1 MVFCGETGGNNG
13 YFSINK
19 QQMSTQIIFVLVL
32 TMLIHLITT
41 LSYAVRIV
49 GVRTGRIAITFSLF
63 NILVLLSRTANTLQ
77 APLLAKTVEQD
88 LKLHIFSN
96 AGIFRYIILSC
107 TIGSVLGAFL
117 IPTFQRL
124 LSRAVIHFSV
134 HKSIPRL
141 FYLGLSGAGMQFV
154 KESLK
159 MPSRE
164 HLLSLQEKTPF
175 PWRIFSY
182 NLLATAIITIAVLS
196 CVYAA
201 YLNPEYRT
209 TASNLSGVI
218 NGLATVL
225 MALFIDPHLSI
236 LTDDVVLGKIPEG
249 AFRKYISYMV
259 LARIGGTLLAQL
271 LFLPCAQLI
280 AMLAKIV

>member
-1 MVFCGETGGNNG
+1 
-13 YFSINK
+13 
-19 QQMSTQIIFVLVL
+19 MSTQIIFVLIL
-32 TMLIHLITT
+32 TLLINLITT

-63 NILVLLSRTANTLQ
+63 NILVLFSRTANTLQ

-88 LKLHIFSN
+88 LQQHVSSN
-96 AGIFRYIILSC
+96 MLVFRYIILSC
-107 TIGSVLGAFL
+107 TVGSVLGAFL

-124 LSRAVIHFSV
+124 LSGAVAHFSV

-141 FYLGLSGAGMQFV
+141 FYLGFSGAGMLFI
-154 KESLK
+154 KETLK

-164 HLLSLQEKTPF
+164 HLLELPDQRNF
-175 PWRIFSY
+175 PWRIFLY
-182 NLLATAIITIAVLS
+182 NLVATAVITISVLS

-201 YLNPEYRT
+201 YLNPSYRT

-218 NGLATVL
+218 NGVATVL

-236 LTDDVVLGKIPEG
+236 LTDDVVLGKLAESS
-249 AFRKYISYMV
+249 FRKYISYMV
-259 LARIGGTLLAQL
+259 LARVGGTLLAQL

-280 AMLAKIV
+280 AFLAEKV

>member
-1 MVFCGETGGNNG
+1 MT
-13 YFSINK
+13 
-19 QQMSTQIIFVLVL
+19 TQIILVLVL
-32 TMLIHLITT
+32 TLLINLITT

-88 LKLHIFSN
+88 LRLHLTSN
-96 AGIFRYIILSC
+96 ALIFRYIILAC
-107 TIGSVLGAFL
+107 TAGTIIGAFL

-124 LSRAVIHFSV
+124 LSRAVMHFSV

-154 KESLK
+154 KENLK
-159 MPSRE
+159 MPSGS
-164 HLLSLQEKTPF
+164 HLLELADRKSF
-175 PWRIFSY
+175 PLRIFVY
-182 NLLATAIITIAVLS
+182 NLLATAILTIAVLS

-218 NGLATVL
+218 NGVATVL

-236 LTDDVVLGKIPEG
+236 LTDDVVLGKVSERS
-249 AFRKYISYMV
+249 FRRYISYMV
-259 LARIGGTLLAQL
+259 IARLGGTLLAQL
-271 LFLPCAQLI
+271 FFLPCAQLI
-280 AMLAKIV
+280 ALLAEKV

>member
-1 MVFCGETGGNNG
+1 MT
-13 YFSINK
+13 
-19 QQMSTQIIFVLVL
+19 TQITVVLIL
-32 TMLIHLITT
+32 TLLINLITT

-88 LKLHIFSN
+88 LKLHVTPN
-96 AGIFRYIILSC
+96 VTAFRYIILSC
-107 TIGSVLGAFL
+107 TVGSVLGALL

-124 LSRAVIHFSV
+124 LSKAVMHFSV

-141 FYLGLSGAGMQFV
+141 FYLGLSGAGMQFM
-154 KESLK
+154 KENLK

-164 HLLSLQEKTPF
+164 HLVTLTDQDSF
-175 PWRIFSY
+175 PWRIFLY
-182 NLLATAIITIAVLS
+182 NLLATAVITIAVLS

-201 YLNPEYRT
+201 YLNPAYRT

-218 NGLATVL
+218 NGGATVL

-236 LTDDVVLGKIPEG
+236 LTDDVVLGKITESS
-249 AFRKYISYMV
+249 FRKYISNLV
-259 LARIGGTLLAQL
+259 LARIAGTLLAQL
-271 LFLPCAQLI
+271 LFFPCAQLI
-280 AMLAKIV
+280 AVLAEKV